1 MVRVP
6 YLQRHDL
13 PEDLQHY
20 YDTISKKRDFFPRPF
35 SVLLHQP
42 EAATR
47 VAQLGSYVRF
57 ESSLTDQIR
66 EIIILT
72 TAREMNSVYEFTH
85 HVHIAKDFGVS
96 DEIIETIRMG
106 TTPKGLTEEEA
117 VFVNFTQE
125 LFRSGKVSDELYQ
138 SLENL
143 VGKEGVVDV
152 GLTTTYYR
160 LLASLMNI
168 FEVGLEPGQEPL
180 LP

>member
-6 YLQRHDL
+6 YLQRKDL
-13 PEDLQHY
+13 PENLHHY
-20 YDTISKKRDFFPRPF
+20 YDKISNKRDFFPRPF

-42 EAATR
+42 EAAAR

-57 ESSLTDQIR
+57 ESSLTDEIR

-85 HVHIAKDFGVS
+85 HVHIAKGFGVS
-96 DEIIETIRMG
+96 DDVIDSIRKK
-106 TTPKGLTEEEA
+106 TSPKGLTTEQA

-125 LFRSGKVSDELYQ
+125 LLSSGKVSDDLYKAI
-138 SLENL
+138 EHL
-143 VGKEGVVDV
+143 VGKEGIIDV

-168 FEVGLEPGQEPL
+168 FEVDLEPDQEPL

>member
-6 YLQRHDL
+6 YLQKHDL
-13 PEDLQHY
+13 SEDLQHY
-20 YDTISKKRDFFPRPF
+20 YETISKKREFFPRPF

-42 EAATR
+42 EAAAR

-72 TAREMNSVYEFTH
+72 TAREINSVYEFTH

-106 TTPKGLTEEEA
+106 TSPKGLTEEQA

-125 LFRSGKVSDELYQ
+125 LLRSDKVSEDLYH
-138 SLENL
+138 SMENL
-143 VGKEGVVDV
+143 VGKEGIVDI

-168 FEVGLEPGQEPL
+168 FEVDLESGQEPL

>member
-20 YDTISKKRDFFPRPF
+20 YDTISKKRNFFPRPF

-42 EAATR
+42 EAAAR

-85 HVHIAKDFGVS
+85 HVHIAKDFVVS
-96 DEIIETIRMG
+96 DEII
-106 TTPKGLTEEEA
+106 
-117 VFVNFTQE
+117 
-125 LFRSGKVSDELYQ
+125 
-138 SLENL
+138 
-143 VGKEGVVDV
+143 
-152 GLTTTYYR
+152 
-160 LLASLMNI
+160 
-168 FEVGLEPGQEPL
+168 
-180 LP
+180 